1 MKVTDMR
8 MRLDLG
14 AAALAL
20 FLFSASAQAGLIYSG
35 PRETTHAIDPAIGAS
50 DARFVEWANRIDESR
65 TAFAPRGST
74 SVNQAGG
81 FNSLGD
87 LNTAE
92 ITAGV
97 KPGYLTV
104 TFPRG
109 IRNGAGHDFAVFENG
124 FVFPAE
130 PNILAE
136 LAYVEVST
144 DGLSFAQFPSIS
156 TNTAWAG
163 TFGQAFGGFDA
174 TKIHNLAGKHAGG
187 FGTPFE
193 LDDLAD
199 DPLVTGGLVD
209 LANIQFLRLVDIP
222 GNGAFLD
229 SQGNPILD
237 AWLTSGT
244 GGYDFRLGTGS
255 GVGVINAVPEPAAI
269 VSLAIGAMALAVR
282 KWRTARSNRVRT

>member
-1 MKVTDMR
+1 
-8 MRLDLG
+8 MRLRLFSG

-20 FLFSASAQAGLIYSG
+20 FLTCSSAQAGLIYSG
-35 PRETTHAIDPAIGAS
+35 PRETTHAIDPAIAAS
-50 DARFVEWANRIDESR
+50 DPRFVEWASRIDETR
-65 TAFAPRGST
+65 TAFAPRGSA

-87 LNTAE
+87 LNATE
-92 ITAGV
+92 IAAGMQ
-97 KPGYLTV
+97 PGYLTV
-104 TFPRG
+104 TFPTG

-130 PNILAE
+130 PNLLAE

-144 DGLSFAQFPSIS
+144 DGLSFARFPSIS
-156 TNTAWAG
+156 TNTTWAG

-187 FGTPFE
+187 FGTPF
-193 LDDLAD
+193 DLAD
-199 DPLVTGGLVD
+199 LANDPLVTGGLVD
-209 LANIQFLRLVDIP
+209 LANIQFLKLVDIP
-222 GNGAFLD
+222 GNGSFLD

-244 GGYDFRLGTGS
+244 GGFDFRLGVGS

-282 KWRTARSNRVRT
+282 KRRNARSNRVPA